1 MPISSLV
8 KGTLAEAAAARGWS
22 QDSQPMAWF
31 GTSWAAYSPLNHTQR
46 PSASKATQILQSETL
61 LGCLNM
67 L

>member
-46 PSASKATQILQSETL
+46 CPLPHQAHCE
-61 LGCLNM
+61 GGHGNDR
-67 L
+67 

>member
-31 GTSWAAYSPLNHTQR
+31 GTQRHIAVVYYSLHIAVCTLQSAYCSLHI
-46 PSASKATQILQSETL
+46 AVCILQ
-61 LGCLNM
+61 
-67 L
+67 